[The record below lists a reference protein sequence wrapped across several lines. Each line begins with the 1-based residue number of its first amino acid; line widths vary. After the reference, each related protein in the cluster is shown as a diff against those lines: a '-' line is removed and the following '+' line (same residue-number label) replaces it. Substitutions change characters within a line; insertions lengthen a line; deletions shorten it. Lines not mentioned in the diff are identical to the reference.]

1 MTQSGTQESLT
12 ANGSSRR
19 RASER
24 ANAPDDLQGAHDH
37 PAATRIRAGAAEA
50 FPEAVNRLR
59 STVDT
64 VAERLPD
71 AVSSARATALD
82 TAASIRS
89 MPEPTRRSLTALSL
103 GLGIGLALAGAPRLL
118 TMVALA
124 PALASAVVAT
134 MDQPAGSR
142 AMAAA

>member
-1 MTQSGTQESLT
+1 
-12 ANGSSRR
+12 
-19 RASER
+19 
-24 ANAPDDLQGAHDH
+24 
-37 PAATRIRAGAAEA
+37 
-50 FPEAVNRLR
+50 
-59 STVDT
+59 
-64 VAERLPD
+64 
-71 AVSSARATALD
+71 
-82 TAASIRS
+82 